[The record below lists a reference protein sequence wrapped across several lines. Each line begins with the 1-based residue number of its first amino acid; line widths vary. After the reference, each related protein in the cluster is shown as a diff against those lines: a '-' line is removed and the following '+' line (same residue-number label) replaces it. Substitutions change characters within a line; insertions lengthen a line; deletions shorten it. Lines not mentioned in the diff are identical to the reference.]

1 MTDDLIQILI
11 IIYSHQLTSLHVN
24 ISHLKLQMSNTIHY
38 EIYRINETV
47 NQLITNETTVIGSS
61 LTSHLTHNPGV
72 IPPSSCASVIGLQT
86 SVDSSPESKQDE
98 QQEKDER
105 NHQHGGQ
112 KQRERPC
119 GRTGGH
125 FVGLLLF
132 FV

>member
-98 QQEKDER
+98 QQERDER
-105 NHQHGGQ
+105 NH
-112 KQRERPC
+112 
-119 GRTGGH
+119 
-125 FVGLLLF
+125 
-132 FV
+132 